1 MRAPTELYDDRD
13 SVGVM
18 CMRCGLNRRP
28 KRKNRAEVAS
38 AAERLG
44 QQGETL
50 AVSTHHH
57 LCSLCYQADR
67 DAEEARLRDYLL
79 EELMGSTKRISRKG
93 GWIWNAT

>member
-1 MRAPTELYDDRD
+1 MKAPVELYDDRD

-44 QQGETL
+44 QQGETRRCL
-50 AVSTHHH
+50 PIIIFVACAIRPTGT
-57 LCSLCYQADR
+57 Q
-67 DAEEARLRDYLL
+67 
-79 EELMGSTKRISRKG
+79 RKPDCG
-93 GWIWNAT
+93 IIFLKS